1 MISSLSDVSKTLN
14 ARNLKALKESW
25 LLKEQE
31 KSVNEKDLDLMNTLY
46 AYISFWTFLIYLALG
61 WFFLKATL
69 IKNFLKEYI
78 EKESFHIYQWYY
90 QN

>member
-14 ARNLKALKESW
+14 TRYLKALRVLTFERTGK
-25 LLKEQE
+25 

-46 AYISFWTFLIYLALG
+46 AYISYWKFLIYLALG

-78 EKESFHIYQWYY
+78 EKESIHIYQWYY

>member
-14 ARNLKALKESW
+14 TRYLKALRVLTFERTGK
-25 LLKEQE
+25 

-46 AYISFWTFLIYLALG
+46 AYISYWMFLIYLALG